1 MFPIIPQ
8 YGSYNK
14 KFNITTMIMNSKKK
28 IRSAIILC
36 GGKGTRL
43 GTLGKKI
50 PKTLVKVQQ
59 KEILWYIINIL
70 KYNGFNHIILPL
82 GYKKNLIKKFLKRNN
97 NFFIDIDCID
107 TGLDSNIGKRI
118 SLVEKKIKSKNFLLL
133 NGDAIFDI
141 NFDKI
146 YKRHEN
152 RKIDI
157 SFLSTEIVYQYGTI
171 GVVNNK
177 IDNFKR
183 DLVYDSLR
191 IRGSVNYKAY
201 NYSGMSIINTAILRT
216 YKKNYVKSKNFEIVF
231 FGRLIKSKKTKLIK
245 AKGFWHSIDNMKDL
259 HVVDKKT
266 KNNQKF
272 NEVKLIKN
280 LINKK

>member
-1 MFPIIPQ
+1 MKI
-8 YGSYNK
+8 
-14 KFNITTMIMNSKKK
+14 NSKKK

-70 KYNGFNHIILPL
+70 KYNKFNHIILPL

-97 NFFIDIDCID
+97 NFYIDIDCID

-141 NFDKI
+141 NLDKI

-152 RKIDI
+152 SKIDI

-171 GVVNNK
+171 GVLDNK
-177 IDNFKR
+177 IQDFKR

-191 IRGSVNYKAY
+191 IRGTVNYKAY
-201 NYSGMSIINTAILRT
+201 NYSGMSIINTLILKT
-216 YKKNYVKSKNFEIVF
+216 YKKNYIKSKNFENDF
-231 FGRLIKSKKTKLIK
+231 FGRIIKRKK
-245 AKGFWHSIDNMKDL
+245 N
-259 HVVDKKT
+259 
-266 KNNQKF
+266 
-272 NEVKLIKN
+272 
-280 LINKK
+280 

>member
-1 MFPIIPQ
+1 VII
-8 YGSYNK
+8 
-14 KFNITTMIMNSKKK
+14 NSKKK

-50 PKTLVKVQQ
+50 PKTLAKVQQ

-70 KYNGFNHIILPL
+70 KYNKFNHIILPL
-82 GYKKNLIKKFLKRNN
+82 GYKKNLIKKFLERNN
-97 NFFIDIDCID
+97 NFFIDINCID

-118 SLVEKKIKSKNFLLL
+118 SLVEKKIKSKNVLLL

-152 RKIDI
+152 SKIDI

-171 GVVNNK
+171 GVLDNK
-177 IDNFKR
+177 IEDFKR

-191 IRGSVNYKAY
+191 TRGSVNYKAY
-201 NYSGMSIINTAILRT
+201 NYAGISIINTAILRS
-216 YKKNYVKSKNFEIVF
+216 YKKNYIKSKNFEIDF

-245 AKGFWHSIDNMKDL
+245 EKGFWHSIDNMKDL
-259 HVVDKKT
+259 YIVDKKT

-272 NEVKLIKN
+272 NQVKLIKN
-280 LINKK
+280 FLIKNNISKIS

>member
-1 MFPIIPQ
+1 MKI
-8 YGSYNK
+8 
-14 KFNITTMIMNSKKK
+14 NSKKK

-70 KYNGFNHIILPL
+70 KYNKFNHIILPL

-97 NFFIDIDCID
+97 NFYIDIDCID

-141 NFDKI
+141 NLDKI

-152 RKIDI
+152 SKIDI

-171 GVVNNK
+171 GVLDNK
-177 IDNFKR
+177 IQDFKR

-191 IRGSVNYKAY
+191 IRGTVNYKAY
-201 NYSGMSIINTAILRT
+201 NYSGMSIINTLILKT
-216 YKKNYVKSKNFEIVF
+216 YKKNYIKSKNFENDF
-231 FGRLIKSKKTKLIK
+231 FGRIIKRKKTKLIK
-245 AKGFWHSIDNMKDL
+245 SKGFWHSIDNMKDL
-259 HVVDKKT
+259 YIVDKKA
-266 KNNQKF
+266 KNSLKF
-272 NEVKLIKN
+272 NQVNLIKN
-280 LINKK
+280 LLIKNNINRIL